1 MTGLNVALMKVQI
14 NPSECKILVVD
25 DILTNVLLLKV
36 LLGGEKYTIVTAMN
50 GMEALEKVQTEM
62 PDLILLDIMMP
73 GIDGFDVAQRLKSDP
88 AYEEIPI
95 IFLTAVDEAANIVKG
110 FKIGAD
116 DYITKPFNKEE
127 LLIRV
132 RHQLSLVVAKRTI
145 ISKTEELQHTID
157 ARDKL
162 YSVIAHDLRSPMGS
176 VKMVLNLLLQS
187 IQSETI
193 GVDMYEM
200 LSSANQ
206 TVEETFSLLDNLLKW
221 TKNQTG
227 RLQTVFQQTGLLSVV
242 EDSVDVFASVA
253 QMKNI
258 VIRKEFPAD
267 DILVRMDVD
276 MVKTILRNL
285 LSNAIKYSSEN
296 GEVVV
301 RVEKTDHGANVHV
314 HDFGTG
320 IRAEDQHKVLD
331 SQTHYTTYGTKNEEG
346 SGLGLQLCCDFAR
359 KNGGELWF
367 VSKEGEG
374 STFSF
379 SVQAG

>member
-50 GMEALEKVQTEM
+50 GTEALEKVQTEM

-227 RLQTVFQQTGLLSVV
+227 RLQTVFQQTGLLPVV

-285 LSNAIKYSSEN
+285 LSNAVKYSNEN

-331 SQTHYTTYGTKNEEG
+331 AQTHYTSYGTKNEEG

>member
-50 GMEALEKVQTEM
+50 GTEALEKVQTEM

-227 RLQTVFQQTGLLSVV
+227 RLQTVFQQTGLLPVV

-296 GEVVV
+296 REVVV

-314 HDFGTG
+314 LDFGTG